1 MTTGTIV
8 ALAAYLI
15 VGILFAEGAQH
26 AAEDAH
32 QEVHGEPVPTGRLIV
47 TKAIVIAL
55 WPLLLAAAVVYTAAG
70 RGTERSEEHTSELQ
84 SRENLVCRLL
94 LEKKNKR

>member
-70 RGTERSEEHTSELQ
+70 RGTER
-84 SRENLVCRLL
+84 
-94 LEKKNKR
+94 